1 MAEMDWNFDDPQD
14 ERRAERALKEDR
26 RKGFVETSEFEVD
39 PDRKRESTL
48 SFSRMQTDWR
58 GEDRDSI
65 SMIRSQAN
73 HYVRQRYR
81 EAFQLLWDIYVKIRE
96 AEHEIDP
103 QTGEVTILKE
113 PTGEPKWKRD
123 QFGNIVEHW
132 DRMTLREREEYIL
145 RISLFL
151 VECQQKAADDWGEAM
166 MAKAYWEENFVLGFR
181 GAKGTNDHR
190 TNEGKYSAREAR
202 YFALFRAWVSR
213 KADALVKSMERLDQ
227 RLKDTNF

>member
-1 MAEMDWNFDDPQD
+1 
-14 ERRAERALKEDR
+14 
-26 RKGFVETSEFEVD
+26 
-39 PDRKRESTL
+39 
-48 SFSRMQTDWR
+48 
-58 GEDRDSI
+58 
-65 SMIRSQAN
+65 
-73 HYVRQRYR
+73 
-81 EAFQLLWDIYVKIRE
+81 
-96 AEHEIDP
+96 
-103 QTGEVTILKE
+103 TGEVTILKE

-132 DRMTLREREEYIL
+132 DRMTLREREEDIL

-151 VECQQKAADDWGEAM
+151 VECQQRAADAWGEAM

-227 RLKDTNF
+227 RLKDTNFWGFRGKQKQSQ